1 MSELSATDVA
11 LLNGRNDALG
21 GEGMMFWVFALLL
34 LNNGGFGGIGN
45 NYC

>member
-21 GEGMMFWVFALLL
+21 GEG
-34 LNNGGFGGIGN
+34 IGEKHG
-45 NYC
+45 